1 MSMLVEFFLCFHE
14 DFFRDDLRNN
24 VVENVLAISG
34 DTGVFLISQQ
44 PRNGVCLPHLAFAK
58 DALLVECGNDVFDLL
73 VVDDGC
79 ENPKRTSLRSL

>member
-1 MSMLVEFFLCFHE
+1 MLVEFFLC
-14 DFFRDDLRNN
+14 FRDDLRNN

-34 DTGVFLISQQ
+34 DTGVFLIPQQ